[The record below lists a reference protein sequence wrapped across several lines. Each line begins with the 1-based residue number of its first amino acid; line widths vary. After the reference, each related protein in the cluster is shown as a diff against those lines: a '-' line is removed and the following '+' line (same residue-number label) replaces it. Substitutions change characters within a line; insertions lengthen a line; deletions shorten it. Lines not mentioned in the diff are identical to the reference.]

1 MKKLLELKNSA
12 GRFRGWRNSGGA
24 CINTPSPLMTL
35 RTTHRHCWR
44 DRKQGGSK
52 TYSFSL
58 ISCAC
63 CERHRDL
70 QVKEIT
76 QAICFHLFF
85 SFIHN
90 LFLGFFLLFWLFQ
103 QSTRGKDTM

>member
-44 DRKQGGSK
+44 DRKRGGSK

-85 SFIHN
+85 SFIHK
-90 LFLGFFLLFWLFQ
+90 FVSWFFPFILVI
-103 QSTRGKDTM
+103 STINKG